1 MQICIPTNFC
11 QLVEFYH
18 NDSISSNDQ
27 SPSHTLM
34 NFKEQATRINSK
46 WVVEIYMPKFNLHYQ
61 NYDQFIGSQLSV
73 SSDRFIK
80 LYPTQLLNV
89 TVKNQFDIEMS
100 IFMYS
105 QIFDCCYILEL
116 VFFFQIVL
124 YCSKR
129 DCKI

>member
-11 QLVEFYH
+11 QLVKFYH
-18 NDSISSNDQ
+18 NDSLSSNDQ

-34 NFKEQATRINSK
+34 NFKEQATRLTVNGLL
-46 WVVEIYMPKFNLHYQ
+46 KFTCLKAFLVHYQ

-105 QIFDCCYILEL
+105 
-116 VFFFQIVL
+116 
-124 YCSKR
+124 
-129 DCKI
+129 